1 MTKRL
6 LIAED
11 DPAISSMVADIL
23 RLEGFE
29 SVVVSE
35 GRSVLGVLR
44 SQPFDAVL
52 LDVMLPGLDGISI
65 MKGIRDDSRTSHIPV
80 VMLTAKTDDE
90 TTWAGWRAG
99 CNYYMT
105 KPFDPD
111 ELLTILRSLESAP
124 SSPSAESGTARRP
137 PLARW

>member
-1 MTKRL
+1 MSKRL

-11 DPAISSMVADIL
+11 DPAISSMMVDIL
-23 RLEGFE
+23 RLEGFD

-35 GRSVLGVLR
+35 GRSVLDMLR
-44 SQPFDAVL
+44 SQPFDVVL

-65 MKGIRDDSRTSHIPV
+65 MKGIRDDAQTSHIPV

-90 TTWAGWRAG
+90 STWAAWRAG
-99 CNYYMT
+99 CDYYMT

-111 ELLTILRSLESAP
+111 ELLAILRRLEPA
-124 SSPSAESGTARRP
+124 SPTRR
-137 PLARW
+137 A

>member
-1 MTKRL
+1 MSKRL

-11 DPAISSMVADIL
+11 DSAISSMIADIL

-35 GRSVLGVLR
+35 GRQVLDVLR
-44 SQPFDAVL
+44 SQPFDMVL
-52 LDVMLPGLDGISI
+52 LDVMLPGVDGISI
-65 MKGIRDDSRTSHIPV
+65 MKGIRDEPQTSQIPV

-90 TTWAGWRAG
+90 STWAGWRAG

-111 ELLTILRSLESAP
+111 ELLAILRSFERA
-124 SSPSAESGTARRP
+124 SPKA
-137 PLARW
+137 

>member
-1 MTKRL
+1 MPKRV

-11 DPAISSMVADIL
+11 DSAISSMMVDIL
-23 RLEGFE
+23 RMEGIE
-29 SVVVSE
+29 STVVSE
-35 GRSVLGVLR
+35 GRKVMDVLR
-44 SQPFDAVL
+44 SEPFDLVL

-65 MKGIRDDSRTSHIPV
+65 LRAIRDDPEKGDVPV

-111 ELLTILRSLESAP
+111 ELLSIVRSLERAQSMPDA
-124 SSPSAESGTARRP
+124 
-137 PLARW
+137 